1 MVKTF
6 LPINLRKY
14 KTIRVGYVYF
24 LLGIIVI
31 SLILWIYYYCQ
42 ENDENMYQVKNKYN
56 LDKDGICIL
65 YNPKYDKETIDMPS
79 TSLQTDILRELPEGY
94 QFIDYIYKIENN
106 SLSTFHRD
114 VTSSKSIFQ
123 TKYPVYT
130 VILYKYDGELFSFCP
145 RSNHSYPFTWSHITN
160 ISGKKGTVFLFDSD
174 LLHAGG
180 NPIGVER
187 EVVQFKVCHRE
198 DMDLLRELSGVRMDK
213 KNVSPDN
220 SSYVFSSI
228 FSYVYKSVLR
238 KASYFFEMP
247 INYFCYPLMIKRQN
261 SDHWIGKIQEMIP
274 ISFYNNSL

>member
-1 MVKTF
+1 MVYDFYMVNIKRNIT
-6 LPINLRKY
+6 PRKY
-14 KTIRVGYVYF
+14 KTIRVGYFYF
-24 LLGIIVI
+24 YISIIVF
-31 SLILWIYYYCQ
+31 SLILWVLYYCQ
-42 ENDENMYQVKNKYN
+42 ENEVHIYQCQYN
-56 LDKDGICIL
+56 LAKDGICIL
-65 YNPKYDKETIDMPS
+65 YNPEYDKETKDMPS
-79 TSLQTDILRELPEGY
+79 KGLQTDILRELPEGY
-94 QFIDYIYKIENN
+94 QFMDYIYKIENN

-160 ISGKKGTVFLFDSD
+160 VSGKKGTVFLFDSD

-180 NPIGVER
+180 NPSGVKR
-187 EVVQFKVCHRE
+187 EVVQYKVCHGE
-198 DMDLLRELSGVRMDK
+198 DLERLTELTGVRMDK
-213 KNVSPDN
+213 KE
-220 SSYVFSSI
+220 VFNRNHSI
-228 FSYVYKSVLR
+228 SIYQAFLR

-274 ISFYNNSL
+274 ISFYNNELSK

>member
-1 MVKTF
+1 MVKTY

-24 LLGIIVI
+24 WLSILLF

-42 ENDENMYQVKNKYN
+42 ENDEYLYQVKNKYN

-65 YNPKYDKETIDMPS
+65 YNPKYDKETTDRPS

-94 QFIDYIYKIENN
+94 HFIDYIYKIENN

-228 FSYVYKSVLR
+228 LKSVLR

>member
-1 MVKTF
+1 MVNIKNKI
-6 LPINLRKY
+6 PSRKY
-14 KTIRVGYVYF
+14 KIKRVGYFY
-24 LLGIIVI
+24 LSISIIGVSI
-31 SLILWIYYYCQ
+31 ILWILYYCQ
-42 ENDENMYQVKNKYN
+42 EKYVN
-56 LDKDGICIL
+56 IFQRQYDLAKDGICIL
-65 YNPKYDKETIDMPS
+65 YNQEYDKETTDKPS
-79 TSLQTDILRELPEGY
+79 TRLQTDILRELPEGY
-94 QFIDYIYKIENN
+94 QFMDYIYKIENN

-114 VTSSKSIFQ
+114 VTSSKILFQ

-145 RSNHSYPFTWSHITN
+145 RSNHTYPFTWSHITN

-187 EVVQFKVCHRE
+187 KVVQYKVCHRE
-198 DMDLLRELSGVRMDK
+198 DMDLLSELTGVRMDK
-213 KNVSPDN
+213 KDVSPDN
-220 SSYVFSSI
+220 SSYVLSSI